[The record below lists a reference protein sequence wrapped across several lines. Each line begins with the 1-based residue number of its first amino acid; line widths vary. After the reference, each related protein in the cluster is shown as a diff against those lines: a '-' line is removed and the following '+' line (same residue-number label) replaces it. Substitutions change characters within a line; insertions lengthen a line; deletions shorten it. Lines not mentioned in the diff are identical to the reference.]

1 MVRVATPVCH
11 LFRDA
16 ATALSIV
23 SVSDCLEGRDHYGI
37 WTSQERLFHFEASI
51 VNVWDFSDRMWVERI
66 ISERNDLELVSF
78 HIASCC
84 SHPVL
89 QGIMFLPGGETFSRE
104 RLLENGAENLRWLKQ
119 LLKDRPAQ
127 IALENNNYYP
137 TEAYSHVTEPSFI
150 HQLVDDNDVLFLF
163 DLAHAHIST
172 HNMGCPYLDYVGR
185 LPLERT
191 VQLHVSQWAVDDHGM
206 AFDSHDL
213 PGQALNHEA
222 CSLVNQYGV
231 EFITIEYYKDSGKL
245 VSLLENYRVMLGLG
259 GVWVRNS

>member
-1 MVRVATPVCH
+1 MVKIATPVSH

-16 ATALSIV
+16 TTAMKIAAI
-23 SVSDCLEGRDHYGI
+23 SDCLEGRDHYDN
-37 WTSQERLFHFEASI
+37 WSLQQKLFHFDASI
-51 VNVWDFSDRMWVERI
+51 VNIWDESDRMWIENVIRDED
-66 ISERNDLELVSF
+66 DLELVSF

-84 SHPVL
+84 SRPVV
-89 QGIMFLPGGETFSRE
+89 QGRAFLPGGETFTRE
-104 RLLENGAENLRWLKQ
+104 RLLENGAENLSWLKQ
-119 LLKDRPAQ
+119 LLNARPIR

-137 TEAYSHVTEPSFI
+137 TEAYAHVKEPDFI
-150 HQLVDDNDVLFLF
+150 NQLVNDNGVLFLF

-172 HNMGCPYLDYVGR
+172 HNMGSSYDGYISQ

-213 PGQALNHEA
+213 PGQILNREA
-222 CSLVNQYGV
+222 FSLVNQYGV

-245 VSLLENYRVMLGLG
+245 LALLENYRVMRGL
-259 GVWVRNS
+259 